1 MLLAARRDEDF
12 DACGLSLHP
21 RPAIAV
27 LAGDPSLRRGPRL
40 QATAASSALRP
51 FIYAFA
57 PMVAGIHAAARGPLL
72 RAGHHGRRLP
82 HRGPASAPSC
92 RTADP
97 CHALPQLL
105 HQERGRGGERWL
117 RASASPRAVD
127 GAPKRRG
134 PEARRRTAPWPGE
147 WKVGRLGR
155 GRGMGW
161 PAGRVEM
168 QRTVG

>member
-1 MLLAARRDEDF
+1 MKTSTLVACPCIRALPLPCSPGIRPSAA
-12 DACGLSLHP
+12 ALGSKP
-21 RPAIAV
+21 RPPA
-27 LAGDPSLRRGPRL
+27 PHRGP
-40 QATAASSALRP
+40 SSMPSRP
-51 FIYAFA
+51 AVA
-57 PMVAGIHAAARGPLL
+57 MVDGIHAAARGPLL

-117 RASASPRAVD
+117 RASASPRAVG

-134 PEARRRTAPWPGE
+134 PEARRTAPWGRE
-147 WKVGRLGR
+147 GRQVG
-155 GRGMGW
+155 
-161 PAGRVEM
+161 
-168 QRTVG
+168 